1 MPVMEITSEPMP
13 DLVPAA
19 LEVAVAVAPP
29 APASKQDGFFVQAG
43 SFADLGNAHAALAK
57 VKFAGP
63 VSVVE
68 ADVKGATY
76 YRVMVGP
83 WATRGQAQQA
93 QDRLVESGTRSFV
106 VAKLGE

>member
-1 MPVMEITSEPMP
+1 MPVMEVASEPLP
-13 DLVPAA
+13 DLVPAQQA
-19 LEVAVAVAPP
+19 PLAVAPP
-29 APASKQDGFFVQAG
+29 PHAAKQDGFFVQAG

-57 VKFAGP
+57 VKFVGP

-68 ADVKGATY
+68 ADVSGATY

-83 WATRGQAQQA
+83 WATRGQAEQA

-106 VAKLGE
+106 VAKLGQ